1 VDYLAHR
8 KFSKVINIAGA
19 RKVVRLIKEGRSCS
33 QGDMKACISLLDT
46 GLKTA
51 TGKNKLLS
59 SQLKR
64 ADDLVAK
71 LLNR

>member
-1 VDYLAHR
+1 MV
-8 KFSKVINIAGA
+8 
-19 RKVVRLIKEGRSCS
+19 KEGRSCS
-33 QGDMKACISLLDT
+33 QGDLKACVSLLDT

-59 SQLKR
+59 TQLKR
-64 ADDLVAK
+64 ADDLITQ

>member
-1 VDYLAHR
+1 MAHKR
-8 KFSKVINIAGA
+8 FSKVINIAGA
-19 RKVVRLIKEGRSCS
+19 RRIVRMVKEGRSCT
-33 QGDMKACISLLDT
+33 QGDLKACVSLLDT

-59 SQLKR
+59 TQLKR
-64 ADDLVAK
+64 ADDMITK

>member
-1 VDYLAHR
+1 MAHKR
-8 KFSKVINIAGA
+8 FSKVVNIAGA
-19 RKVVRLIKEGRSCS
+19 RRIVRMVKEGRSCS
-33 QGDMKACISLLDT
+33 QGDLKACVSLLDT

-59 SQLKR
+59 GQLKR
-64 ADDLVAK
+64 ADDLISK

>member
-1 VDYLAHR
+1 VAHKR
-8 KFSKVINIAGA
+8 FSKVINIAGA
-19 RKVVRLIKEGRSCS
+19 RRVVRMVKEGRSCS
-33 QGDMKACISLLDT
+33 QGDLKACVSLLDT

-59 SQLKR
+59 TQLKR
-64 ADDLVAK
+64 ADDLITQ